1 MIRLFGPLKKDPD
14 LRRIEQLYEE
24 YRLPLWRYAYKILH
38 DEHMADDVVQT
49 VFTKAI
55 EKSQLIFL
63 WTVTKQRL
71 ISSLW

>member
-1 MIRLFGPLKKDPD
+1 MFFILLYKRKDWENDTTFRAVKKDPD

-55 EKSQLIFL
+55 EK
-63 WTVTKQRL
+63 VN
-71 ISSLW
+71 